1 MLVKTYQS
9 LKKTKSYYIFCG
21 NNWSFQLR
29 DWQVVKNKISES
41 RTTFQQFNDARLI
54 WTYVK
59 TEG

>member
-29 DWQVVKNKISES
+29 DWQVVKNKYFWEQDYIS
-41 RTTFQQFNDARLI
+41 AI
-54 WTYVK
+54 
-59 TEG
+59 